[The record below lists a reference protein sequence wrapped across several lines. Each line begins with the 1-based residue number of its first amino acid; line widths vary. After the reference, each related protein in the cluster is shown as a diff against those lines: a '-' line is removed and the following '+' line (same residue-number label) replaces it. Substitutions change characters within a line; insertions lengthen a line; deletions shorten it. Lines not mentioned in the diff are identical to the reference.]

1 MARENTDTTTLNRAA
16 QTAVA
21 PVVLDDVTKRYGRGR
36 GSVTALDGVSLS
48 FAAGSFTAVLGVSGS
63 GKSTLLQCAAGLE
76 RSSSGAVRLCGKE
89 LSRLSQRKQAA
100 LRRQRVGFVF
110 QELNL
115 LPELTVAENI
125 ALPLRLDHR
134 PARRADIEQAASR
147 VGLSG
152 AQLSRRPAEL
162 SGGQQQRVAI
172 ARALITRP
180 DVIFAD
186 EPTGALDPHTAAGV
200 LRLLREAADGTTVV
214 IVTHDPQVTR
224 FCDQAVFLY
233 AGRVDRVL
241 PDPEPA
247 VVARLV
253 AGAGR
258 ARRPGAW
265 LMGGWMLAGIRRGPG
280 PLIGTV
286 VASAAAAVLTV
297 AAISIAA
304 ADTQAPAGRLASASV
319 VVAGSTNVTVTLG
332 SGDDANHESLPLPA
346 YRGVPA
352 SLAQRLAQVPGAA
365 SAAGESGFPDG
376 TVRPGDVDLV
386 AVTAKPGVSPDVLA
400 SRIRAALRRRPGL
413 HDRDRRRPRRRGEP
427 ERRRRAVQRPVVWPG
442 RSSSRSC

>member
-1 MARENTDTTTLNRAA
+1 MLMEAA
-16 QTAVA
+16 PAPAA
-21 PVVLDDVTKRYGRGR
+21 PVVLDNVTKRYGRGR
-36 GSVTALDGVSLS
+36 AAVTALDGVSLS

-76 RSSSGAVRLCGKE
+76 RSSSGTVRLCGQE
-89 LSRLSQRKQAA
+89 LSRLSQRKQAV

-125 ALPLRLDHR
+125 ALPLRLDRR
-134 PARRADIEQAASR
+134 PARKENIERAASR

-152 AQLSRRPAEL
+152 NQLRRRPAQL

-172 ARALITRP
+172 ARALITDP

-200 LRLLREAADGTTVV
+200 LRLLRDAADGTTVV

-247 VVARLV
+247 MVARLV
-253 AGAGR
+253 AE
-258 ARRPGAW
+258 
-265 LMGGWMLAGIRRGPG
+265 
-280 PLIGTV
+280 
-286 VASAAAAVLTV
+286 
-297 AAISIAA
+297 
-304 ADTQAPAGRLASASV
+304 
-319 VVAGSTNVTVTLG
+319 LG
-332 SGDDANHESLPLPA
+332 E
-346 YRGVPA
+346 
-352 SLAQRLAQVPGAA
+352 
-365 SAAGESGFPDG
+365 
-376 TVRPGDVDLV
+376 
-386 AVTAKPGVSPDVLA
+386 
-400 SRIRAALRRRPGL
+400 RAAEE
-413 HDRDRRRPRRRGEP
+413 RG
-427 ERRRRAVQRPVVWPG
+427 
-442 RSSSRSC
+442 

>member
-1 MARENTDTTTLNRAA
+1 MLEH
-16 QTAVA
+16 
-21 PVVLDDVTKRYGRGR
+21 VTKRYGRGR
-36 GSVTALDGVSLS
+36 RSVTALDRVSLS

-89 LSRLSQRKQAA
+89 LSRLSQRKQAV

-125 ALPLRLDHR
+125 ALPLRLDRR
-134 PARRADIEQAASR
+134 PAGKADIEHAASR

-152 AQLSRRPAEL
+152 SQLRRRPAEL

-200 LRLLREAADGTTVV
+200 LRLLRDAADGTTVV

-224 FCDQAVFLY
+224 FCDRAVFLY

-241 PDPEPA
+241 PEPEPA
-247 VVARLV
+247 VVAGLV
-253 AGAGR
+253 
-258 ARRPGAW
+258 
-265 LMGGWMLAGIRRGPG
+265 
-280 PLIGTV
+280 
-286 VASAAAAVLTV
+286 
-297 AAISIAA
+297 
-304 ADTQAPAGRLASASV
+304 QQ
-319 VVAGSTNVTVTLG
+319 LG
-332 SGDDANHESLPLPA
+332 E
-346 YRGVPA
+346 R
-352 SLAQRLAQVPGAA
+352 
-365 SAAGESGFPDG
+365 AAGESG
-376 TVRPGDVDLV
+376 
-386 AVTAKPGVSPDVLA
+386 
-400 SRIRAALRRRPGL
+400 
-413 HDRDRRRPRRRGEP
+413 
-427 ERRRRAVQRPVVWPG
+427 
-442 RSSSRSC
+442 

>member
-1 MARENTDTTTLNRAA
+1 MAPSFPAVAAGNVNDVTQENSAPTTLTSAPPPT
-16 QTAVA
+16 QDA
-21 PVVLDDVTKRYGRGR
+21 PVVLEHVTKRYGRGGR
-36 GSVTALDGVSLS
+36 SVTALDGVSLS

-76 RSSSGAVRLCGKE
+76 RSSSGAVRLCGNE
-89 LSRLSQRKQAA
+89 LSRLSQRKQAV

-125 ALPLRLDHR
+125 ALPLRLDRR
-134 PARRADIEQAASR
+134 PAGKADIEHAASR

-152 AQLSRRPAEL
+152 SQLRRRPAEL

-200 LRLLREAADGTTVV
+200 LRLLRDAADGTTVV

-233 AGRVDRVL
+233 AGRLDRVL

-247 VVARLV
+247 MV
-253 AGAGR
+253 AG
-258 ARRPGAW
+258 
-265 LMGGWMLAGIRRGPG
+265 L
-280 PLIGTV
+280 V
-286 VASAAAAVLTV
+286 
-297 AAISIAA
+297 
-304 ADTQAPAGRLASASV
+304 QQ
-319 VVAGSTNVTVTLG
+319 LG
-332 SGDDANHESLPLPA
+332 E
-346 YRGVPA
+346 R
-352 SLAQRLAQVPGAA
+352 
-365 SAAGESGFPDG
+365 AAGE
-376 TVRPGDVDLV
+376 PG
-386 AVTAKPGVSPDVLA
+386 
-400 SRIRAALRRRPGL
+400 
-413 HDRDRRRPRRRGEP
+413 
-427 ERRRRAVQRPVVWPG
+427 
-442 RSSSRSC
+442 